1 MNERTKDMR
10 HILDQ
15 IANVN
20 EGPGMERVAIE
31 SANRNFSNLE
41 NRANDLNLSLER
53 AGYFDHPDLE
63 DSVAELFDCIENI
76 RSILRT
82 LEQY

>member
-1 MNERTKDMR
+1 MDERTRNMR

-20 EGPGMERVAIE
+20 EGPRMERVAIE

-41 NRANDLNLSLER
+41 NGANDLNLGLER
-53 AGYFDHPDLE
+53 DGYLNHPDLE
-63 DSVAELFDCIENI
+63 DAVAELFNRVDNI
-76 RSILRT
+76 RNILRT
-82 LEQY
+82 LDQH